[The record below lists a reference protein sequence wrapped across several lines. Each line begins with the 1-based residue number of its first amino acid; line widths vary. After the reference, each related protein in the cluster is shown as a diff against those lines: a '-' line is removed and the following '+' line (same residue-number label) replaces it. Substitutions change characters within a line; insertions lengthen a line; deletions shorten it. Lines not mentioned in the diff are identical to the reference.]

1 MARLGRK
8 DRGLLSRVN
17 AAGEKLWYVR
27 LWHEGREK
35 RFGSFPTKTKAREF
49 YERAKLEQH
58 EGRFQPD
65 KYHHG
70 GHVLIAELLNRHA
83 ETTTVKN
90 QAAEKAYMRWW
101 ADRLKDIRVNHLTPV
116 MIEDAQ
122 RDLLAK
128 GYAPQTVVHYLKALR
143 HVLNQAV
150 RDGKLDRN
158 PFSRVKLVKVQNGKT
173 RFLSPEEE
181 ARLLDKLGPVYA
193 PWARLAILTGMRLS
207 EQFRLRWADVDL
219 ERGLITLPETKAGK
233 VQFVRLNEEA
243 KDILRTRQIQQ
254 MNRNVVSPFV
264 YPSETLVTP
273 LDQRNFYARI
283 FRPAVVAAKLNGDAV
298 GWHTLRHTFASR
310 LAMSGQT
317 EGTIATLMRHS
328 TTALVRRYAHLSPSY
343 LRAAVETVAAYGKP
357 TPKTEAI
364 SVGTVIETGNVH
376 EGGQRNETEILEKFG
391 AGDGI

>member
-1 MARLGRK
+1 MARLGRR
-8 DRGLLSRVN
+8 DRGLLSRTN
-17 AAGEKLWYVR
+17 AAGEKVWYVR

-58 EGRFQPD
+58 EGRFQPE

-70 GHVLIAELLNRHA
+70 GHVLVEELLNRHA
-83 ETTTVKN
+83 ERTTVKH

-101 ADRLKDIRVNHLTPV
+101 TVRLKGIRVNHITPA
-116 MIEDAQ
+116 MIDDAQ
-122 RDLLAK
+122 RDLLAQE
-128 GYAPQTVVHYLKALR
+128 YAPQTVVHYLKALR

-158 PFSRVKLVKVQNGKT
+158 PFSRVKLVKVQNSKT
-173 RFLSPEEE
+173 RFLGTDEE

-193 PWARLAILTGMRLS
+193 PWARLAVLTGMRLS
-207 EQFRLRWADVDL
+207 EQFKVRWADVDL

-243 KDILRTRQIQQ
+243 REILRTRQIQQ
-254 MNRNVVSPFV
+254 MNRNIVSPFV
-264 YPSETLVTP
+264 YPSETLATP
-273 LDQRNFYARI
+273 MDQRNFYARV
-283 FRPAVVAAKLNGDAV
+283 FRAAVIAYKLDGDGV

-343 LRAAVETVAAYGKP
+343 LHAAVETVAAYGKP

-364 SVGTVIETGNVH
+364 SVGTVIETGNVIAKSR
-376 EGGQRNETEILEKFG
+376 GNEAEAVERIG